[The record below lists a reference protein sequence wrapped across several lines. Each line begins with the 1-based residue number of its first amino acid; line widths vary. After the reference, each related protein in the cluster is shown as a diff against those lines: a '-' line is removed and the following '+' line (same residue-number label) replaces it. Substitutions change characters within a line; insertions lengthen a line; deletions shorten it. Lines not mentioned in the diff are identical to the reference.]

1 MLAAFDQLGITS
13 AEFVPFNGSP
23 EVITALLG
31 GHIDFMVMD
40 AAVVSQRVEQG
51 QVRALVSLS
60 SSPIESLPDVPC
72 IEDYGVT
79 DADLFQGYK
88 CACTMPI
95 GLGEK

>member
-40 AAVVSQRVEQG
+40 AAVVSQRVG
-51 QVRALVSLS
+51 RAKSGRS
-60 SSPIESLPDVPC
+60 FP
-72 IEDYGVT
+72 
-79 DADLFQGYK
+79 
-88 CACTMPI
+88 
-95 GLGEK
+95 